1 MGSRVGLFA
10 LFLGVAFSVGCGSSS
25 SSSDTAQIRVFHGAA
40 GVSAV
45 NILVDGTLQSG
56 NLNYGAAT
64 QYLTVKT
71 GSIHVQAVL
80 TSDGSSVLD
89 QSFSIASGAHETVLI
104 TGTGSSVK
112 SSVIGDGGT
121 TTVNGDGHVRVFNA
135 SNTMGASDV
144 YIVNPGTVLGG
155 VTPVAKNIGFGS
167 DSGYQAI
174 HAGNYEVFLTAPG
187 TTVVNFA
194 TGPLFLTS
202 TTTNQTVVVFD
213 AVQGGFTFILLT
225 DQ

>member
-1 MGSRVGLFA
+1 
-10 LFLGVAFSVGCGSSS
+10 LGVVFSIGCGGGGSS
-25 SSSDTAQIRVFHGAA
+25 SSSDTAQIRVFNGAS

-80 TSDGSSVLD
+80 ASDGSSVLD
-89 QSFSIASGAHETVLI
+89 QSFSVASGAHETVFI
-104 TGTGSSVK
+104 TGTSASVTSK
-112 SSVIGDGGT
+112 VLGDGGT
-121 TTVNGDGHVRVFNA
+121 TTVAGDGHVRVFNA

-144 YIVNPGTVLGG
+144 YIVDPGRGLSG
-155 VTPVAKNIGFGS
+155 VTPVAKGIGLGS

-174 HAGNYEVFLTAPG
+174 PAGNYEVFLTAPG
-187 TTVVNFA
+187 TTIVNLA
-194 TGPLFLTS
+194 TGPLNLTS
-202 TTTNQTVVVFD
+202 ATTNQTVVVFD
-213 AVQGGFTFILLT
+213 AAQGGFTFILLA